1 MTNNDLISRTE
12 LLKEITLAEAASRT
26 AYPKKNVTKRDIV
39 DLIKN
44 APAKNAEPQ
53 NCCNWCQPNPDGEY
67 TMLEFENPKSPA
79 QRATVSFYDG
89 MFAIEL
95 ALDSKQKP
103 ARMSAQINYC
113 PFCGRNTRYQKGN
126 TSENDIGN

>member
-39 DLIKN
+39 NLIKN
-44 APAKNAEPQ
+44 APAKNAEHQ
-53 NCCNWCQPNPDGEY
+53 NCCNWCQPNGDGEY
-67 TMLEFENPKSPA
+67 SMLAFQNPANPA
-79 QRATVSFYDG
+79 QQATVSFYG
-89 MFAIEL
+89 GTFTVEL
-95 ALDSKQKP
+95 GLDSKQKT
-103 ARMSAQINYC
+103 RMSAQINYC